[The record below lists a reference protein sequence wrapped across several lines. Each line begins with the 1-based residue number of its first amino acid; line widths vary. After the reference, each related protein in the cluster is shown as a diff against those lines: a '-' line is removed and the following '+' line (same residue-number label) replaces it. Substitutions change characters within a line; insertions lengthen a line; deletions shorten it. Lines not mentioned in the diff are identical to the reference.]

1 MESSR
6 LVIRHFKENDLD
18 NLYKLL
24 SDKDVMRY
32 LESPFSKGK
41 TADFLREAGLCE
53 ESLIYAVDDRNGCF
67 IGYVIYH
74 KYEEGS
80 YEIGWVLYKEEWNK
94 GYAQELTQ
102 MLIQDA
108 RDKSRNLVIECL
120 PEQEISKRVA
130 LANGFVYSGNIDG
143 CDVYLLRKK

>member
-24 SDKDVMRY
+24 SDEEVMRY
-32 LESPFSKGK
+32 LEPPFSKEK
-41 TADFLREAGLCE
+41 TTVLLRETGLCE
-53 ESLIYAVDDRNGCF
+53 EPLIYAVDDRNGCF

-80 YEIGWVLYKEEWNK
+80 YEIGWVIDREEWHK

-108 RDKSRNLVIECL
+108 KEKKRDLVIECL
-120 PEQEISKRVA
+120 PEQEVSKRVA
-130 LANGFVYSGNIDG
+130 LMNGFEYSGNVDG
-143 CDVYLLRKK
+143 CDVYLLRNY

>member
-24 SDKDVMRY
+24 SDEDVMRY

-53 ESLIYAVDDRNGCF
+53 EPLIYAVDDRNGCF